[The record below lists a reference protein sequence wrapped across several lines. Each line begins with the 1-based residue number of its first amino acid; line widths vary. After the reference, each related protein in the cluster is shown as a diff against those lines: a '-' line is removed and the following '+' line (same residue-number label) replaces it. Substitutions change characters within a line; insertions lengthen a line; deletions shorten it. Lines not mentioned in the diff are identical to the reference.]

1 MGPDQ
6 NERQQIQHRREH
18 HIGRLLL
25 QAQRAFN
32 ARAIEKLNARGY
44 AGLSVSHTA
53 LLPHIDPEGT
63 RITTLAER
71 TGMTKQGMGQL
82 IADLERQGFVERA
95 PDPADGRATLI
106 RFTDAGWR
114 YLRDAS
120 AVKTELEA
128 EYSDMLGAE
137 RFAALCDILAD
148 LNDRHGAKDRA
159 GASGAGSV
167 ATRG

>member
-1 MGPDQ
+1 MESDQ
-6 NERQQIQHRREH
+6 RERKRIEHRREH

-32 ARAIEKLNARGY
+32 ARAIDKLNARGY

-53 LLPHIDPEGT
+53 ILPHIDLAGT

-71 TGMTKQGMGQL
+71 SGMTKQGMGQL
-82 IADLERQGFVERA
+82 VSELERQGVVERI

-106 RFTDAGWR
+106 RFTEAGWQ

-120 AVKTELEA
+120 AIKTELED
-128 EYSDMLGAE
+128 EYIAALGAE
-137 RFAALCDILAD
+137 RFAALCETLAD
-148 LNDRHGAKDRA
+148 LIAA
-159 GASGAGSV
+159 EP
-167 ATRG
+167 ATPERRDDSDAR

>member
-1 MGPDQ
+1 MNPEEI
-6 NERQQIQHRREH
+6 ERQRIEQRREH

-32 ARAIEKLNARGY
+32 ARAIDKLNARGY

-53 LLPHIDPEGT
+53 ILPHIDLGGT

-71 TGMTKQGMGQL
+71 SGMTKQGMGQL
-82 IADLERQGFVERA
+82 VSELERQGVVERI

-106 RFTDAGWR
+106 RFTGVGWR

-120 AVKTELEA
+120 EIKSELEA
-128 EYSDMLGAE
+128 EYIALLGAE
-137 RFAALCDILAD
+137 RFAALCQTLAD
-148 LNDRHGAKDRA
+148 LITAEPAHLDVTDAR
-159 GASGAGSV
+159 
-167 ATRG
+167 

>member
-1 MGPDQ
+1 MLPEAS
-6 NERQQIQHRREH
+6 ERQRIQQRREH

-32 ARAIEKLNARGY
+32 ARAIDKLRARGY
-44 AGLSVSHTA
+44 TGLSVSHTSV
-53 LLPHIDPEGT
+53 LPHIDPEGI

-82 IADLERQGFVERA
+82 VSDLERQGIIERV

-106 RFTDAGWR
+106 RFTEAGWQ

-120 AVKTELEA
+120 EIKTELEA
-128 EYSDMLGAE
+128 EYSRLLGAE
-137 RFAALCDILAD
+137 RFALLCDTLAALVAHD
-148 LNDRHGAKDRA
+148 HHPTGAGDA
-159 GASGAGSV
+159 GAE
-167 ATRG
+167 